1 MRLLVVEDEP
11 GIAAFLKQGLSEEG
25 FAVDMAVDGEEG
37 LDYALATPYDAI
49 VLDVMLPKRSGLEV
63 CAELRGRGLRT
74 PILILTARGAVED
87 RVRGLDTGADDYLL
101 KPFAFPELLARL
113 RALLRRPAAAL
124 PTRLALADLTLD
136 PATRRVERAG
146 RRLDLT
152 PREFTLLELFL
163 RHPGQVLGR
172 TQIAERVWGFDF
184 YHESNV
190 VDVYVRYLR
199 QKIDEGFEPKLL
211 HTVRGAGYRMEA
223 PADPGSACAGRERVD
238 RP

>member
-37 LDYALATPYDAI
+37 LDYALANPYDVI

-101 KPFAFPELLARL
+101 KPFAFPELVARL

-146 RRLDLT
+146 RRIDLT
-152 PREFTLLELFL
+152 PREFALIELFL
-163 RHPGQVLGR
+163 RHPGQVLSR

-223 PADPGSACAGRERVD
+223 PADPGPAGAGRERVD

>member
-25 FAVDMAVDGEEG
+25 FAVDVAVDGEEG
-37 LDYALATPYDAI
+37 LDYARATPYDAI

-146 RRLDLT
+146 RRIDLT
-152 PREFTLLELFL
+152 PREFALIELLL
-163 RHPGQVLGR
+163 RHPGQVLSR
-172 TQIAERVWGFDF
+172 TQIAEQVWGFDF
-184 YHESNV
+184 FHESNV
-190 VDVYVRYLR
+190 VDVYIRYLR

-223 PADPGSACAGRERVD
+223 PADPGPARAGRERVD

>member
-25 FAVDMAVDGEEG
+25 FAVDTAVDGEEG
-37 LDYALATPYDAI
+37 LEFALAAPYDAI
-49 VLDVMLPKRSGLEV
+49 ILDVMLPKRSGLEV

-163 RHPGQVLGR
+163 RHPGQVLSR

-190 VDVYVRYLR
+190 VDVYIRYLR

-223 PADPGSACAGRERVD
+223 PADPGPARAGRERVD

>member
-37 LDYALATPYDAI
+37 LDYALVTPYDAI

-101 KPFAFPELLARL
+101 KPFAFPELVARL
-113 RALLRRPAAAL
+113 RALLRRPTAAL

-146 RRLDLT
+146 RRIDLT
-152 PREFTLLELFL
+152 PREFALIELFL
-163 RHPGQVLGR
+163 RHPGQVLSR
-172 TQIAERVWGFDF
+172 TQIAERVWGFDPSGS
-184 YHESNV
+184 YGGG
-190 VDVYVRYLR
+190 RP
-199 QKIDEGFEPKLL
+199 EPALSSPSMAA
-211 HTVRGAGYRMEA
+211 R
-223 PADPGSACAGRERVD
+223 
-238 RP
+238 

>member
-63 CAELRGRGLRT
+63 CAKLRGRGLRT

-101 KPFAFPELLARL
+101 KPFAFPELVARL

-146 RRLDLT
+146 RRIDLT
-152 PREFTLLELFL
+152 PREFALIELFL
-163 RHPGQVLGR
+163 RHPGQVLSR

-223 PADPGSACAGRERVD
+223 PADPGPARAGRERVD